1 MQEQPDWNNVFPE
14 GIKANKVLGFDKN
27 TSKALSWPL
36 RYSMCSYAATIKEL
50 KIGQYEVRA
59 RAVDLNDFA
68 QPEPRPTQKSGRNG
82 IQVRR
87 FEIV

>member
-1 MQEQPDWNNVFPE
+1 
-14 GIKANKVLGFDKN
+14 
-27 TSKALSWPL
+27 
-36 RYSMCSYAATIKEL
+36 MCSYGATIKGL

-59 RAVDLNDFA
+59 RSVDLNDFA

>member
-1 MQEQPDWNNVFPE
+1 
-14 GIKANKVLGFDKN
+14 
-27 TSKALSWPL
+27 
-36 RYSMCSYAATIKEL
+36 MCSYAATIKGL